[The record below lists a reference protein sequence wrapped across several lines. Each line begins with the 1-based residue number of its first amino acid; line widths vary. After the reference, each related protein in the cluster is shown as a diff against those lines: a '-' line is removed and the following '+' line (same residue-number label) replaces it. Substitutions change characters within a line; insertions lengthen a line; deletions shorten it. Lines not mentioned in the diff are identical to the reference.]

1 MMEKSNDS
9 PQSFAQ
15 IEEAT
20 LAYWEK
26 NKIFEKTL
34 KRTAKRPR
42 FVFYEGPPYAN
53 GKPGIHHVEARAFK
67 DILLRYKTMRGF
79 FVARRAGWD
88 THGLPTEMEVEKKLG
103 VRSKREI
110 EEKVGIEKFVSEAKK
125 SVWLYKNEWE
135 RMTKRMGYWLDLERP
150 YITMSNEY
158 IEGLWWVFSQIAQ
171 NGYLYRDYKVLPW
184 CPRCG
189 TPLSSHELA
198 QGYKTVKDESV
209 YVKFAVAKPTK
220 ESAAANASG
229 AFRADAYFLV
239 WTTTPWTLPGNVA
252 LAVDPKAHYVI
263 VEKSGEF
270 LILAKDRLAV
280 LEGDYTIV
288 KEETGDQL
296 LGMTY
301 EPLYKSPS
309 LKVQISSYKV
319 IKGDFVTTNDGT
331 GIVHIAP
338 AFGTDDQHAGRAAG
352 LPTLQTTDESG
363 KMKTKGYA
371 WDNTYFKDADPMIVE
386 DLERRKLL
394 YKTETIEHEYPF
406 CWRCRS
412 ALMYF
417 ARDSWFLKT
426 TAVKKRMV
434 DENAK
439 IHWQPPFL
447 KTGRFGEWLA
457 ENVDWAIS
465 RERYWGMPLPVWQCK
480 RCKHETTVGTLEELD
495 RRALPAATKIWLLR
509 HGEAK
514 HNAKKLVGPWSPAAD
529 AKDELT
535 PKGKKQAEKAA
546 LRLAAGVDVIVS
558 SPQKRAKQT
567 VEIVLEA
574 QGAAIP
580 VEFRDGLR
588 EYSIGDLEGVKESK
602 IEKLYSTKR
611 KLEESFPNGESL
623 RDVRARMM
631 RELKAIAKEHEGKRV
646 LVVSHGDPL
655 WVMAAAVAGM
665 GEEKYD
671 SAWYPKTGEVKEL
684 ALHNWPYNKDGEL
697 DLHRPYI
704 DKIALR
710 CEECEGE
717 MQRIREVADVWFDSG
732 AMPFAQN
739 AGSLKQLPA
748 GKVSVEMLEKVIPY
762 PADYIAEGIDQ
773 TRGWFYTLLAVSA
786 LLELPAPYK
795 NVLTLGLLLDAK
807 GEKMSKSRGNIV
819 EPALLLD
826 RHGADAVR
834 WYFYTVNQP
843 WDEKMFRESD
853 VGDAVKRFLNILW
866 NSFLYWKTYA
876 IRPKFKTVKPVLHP
890 KMVVNQWLVARLSAA
905 EQEMTQALD
914 AYDVTRAA
922 RALEQF
928 VTEDVSHWYIR
939 RIRDPLRLG
948 ALQERAEISAVFGRT
963 LLDIVRLAAPFV
975 PFLGERM
982 YREGGGKEASA
993 HLESWP
999 KARELR
1005 EEEKKLLE
1013 AMDEARRIVSLA
1025 LEARAK
1031 AGIKIRQPLA
1041 ELKVKFK
1048 SEKIKNIEEL
1058 AELITGEVNVKR
1070 IIFDA
1075 NLKIDVELDT
1085 KITPELKEE
1094 GELRDTIRRIQEERK
1109 RANFRHN
1116 DKIILVVRADAD
1128 GKAFFDR
1135 HADTLKREANL
1146 AEIVFDEKDAP
1157 TGRPHMRFEFTHA

>member
-1 MMEKSNDS
+1 MPFDSNEK

-15 IEEAT
+15 IEEAI

-26 NKIFEKTL
+26 HKIFEKTL
-34 KRTAKRPR
+34 KRTFRRPP

-67 DILLRYKTMRGF
+67 DIILRYKTMRGF
-79 FVARRAGWD
+79 FVARKSGWD

-110 EEKVGIEKFVSEAKK
+110 EEKIGIEKFVSEAKK
-125 SVWLYKNEWE
+125 SVFLYKNEWE

-150 YITMSNEY
+150 YITMTNEY
-158 IEGLWWVFSQIAQ
+158 IEGLWWVFSRIAK
-171 NGYLYRDYKVLPW
+171 NGYLYKDYKVLPW

-209 YVKFAVAKPTK
+209 YVKFAVLKPAEKDAVSRET
-220 ESAAANASG
+220 
-229 AFRADAYFLV
+229 AFLKDAYFLV

-252 LAVDPKAHYVI
+252 LAVNPKARYVI

-270 LILAKDRLAV
+270 LILAKDRLTAI
-280 LEGDYTIV
+280 EGGYKIV
-288 KEETGDQL
+288 KEETGDTLIGL
-296 LGMTY
+296 LY

-319 IKGDFVTTNDGT
+319 IKGDFVTTSDGT

-338 AFGTDDQHAGRAAG
+338 AFGADDQQAGKAAG

-371 WDNTYFKDADPMIVE
+371 WDGAYFKDADPMIRE
-386 DLERRKLL
+386 DLRQRKLL
-394 YKTETIEHEYPF
+394 YKTETIKHEYPF

-412 ALMYF
+412 ALMYL

-426 TAVKKRMV
+426 TAVKKRMME
-434 DENAK
+434 ENAE
-439 IHWQPPFL
+439 INWQPPFL

-480 RCKHETTVGTLEELD
+480 RCNHETTIGSLEELD
-495 RRALPAATKIWLLR
+495 RNALPTMTRIWMLR

-514 HNAKKLVGPWSPAAD
+514 HNVKKLVGPWRAGTD
-529 AKDELT
+529 AKNDLT
-535 PKGKKQAEKAA
+535 PKGKKQVEKAA
-546 LRLAAGVDVIVS
+546 SWLAAAGGVDVIVS
-558 SPQKRAKQT
+558 SPLRRTKQT
-567 VEIVLEA
+567 AEIVSEVL
-574 QGAAIP
+574 GGVPI
-580 VEFRDGLR
+580 EFRAGLA
-588 EYSIGDLEGVKESK
+588 EYSIGDLEGMKESK
-602 IEKLYSTKR
+602 VEKMYPTTR
-611 KLEESFPNGESL
+611 KLEEPFPAGESL

-631 RELKAIAKEHEGKRV
+631 RELKAVASEYEGKRV
-646 LVVSHGDPL
+646 LIISHGDPL
-655 WVMAAAVAGM
+655 WVMAAGVAGIP
-665 GEEKYD
+665 EERYD
-671 SAWYPKTGEVKEL
+671 RAWYPKTGEVKGL
-684 ALHNWPYNKDGEL
+684 GSHNWPYNKDGEL
-697 DLHRPYI
+697 DMHRPYI
-704 DKIALR
+704 DKIMLR
-710 CEECEGE
+710 CEKCEGE

-732 AMPFAQN
+732 SMPYAQN
-739 AGSLKQLPA
+739 PGFWKSADWRMPE
-748 GKVSVEMLEKVIPY
+748 GKLSADVLAKVIPY
-762 PADYIAEGIDQ
+762 PADYIAEAVDQ

-795 NVLTLGLLLDAK
+795 NVLSLGLLLDPK
-807 GEKMSKSRGNIV
+807 GEKMSKSRGNVV
-819 EPALLLD
+819 EPKLLFD
-826 RHGADAVR
+826 RYGADAAR

-843 WDEKMFRESD
+843 WDEKLFRESD
-853 VGDAVKRFLNILW
+853 VSEAGKRFLNILW

-876 IRPKFKTVKPVLHP
+876 VKPKFKTMKAAVRPTMLL
-890 KMVVNQWLVARLSAA
+890 NQWLTARTMRTIREMA
-905 EQEMTQALD
+905 EALD

-928 VTEDVSHWYIR
+928 VTEDISHWYIR
-939 RIRDPLRLG
+939 RIRESLRLG
-948 ALQERAEISAVFGRT
+948 DAKTRAQISAVFGRA
-963 LLDIVRLAAPFV
+963 LLDIARLSAPFV
-975 PFLGERM
+975 PFIAERI
-982 YREGGGKEASA
+982 YREGGGREASI

-1048 SEKIKNIEEL
+1048 SEKK
-1058 AELITGEVNVKR
+1058 
-1070 IIFDA
+1070 
-1075 NLKIDVELDT
+1075 
-1085 KITPELKEE
+1085 
-1094 GELRDTIRRIQEERK
+1094 
-1109 RANFRHN
+1109 
-1116 DKIILVVRADAD
+1116 
-1128 GKAFFDR
+1128 
-1135 HADTLKREANL
+1135 
-1146 AEIVFDEKDAP
+1146 
-1157 TGRPHMRFEFTHA
+1157 